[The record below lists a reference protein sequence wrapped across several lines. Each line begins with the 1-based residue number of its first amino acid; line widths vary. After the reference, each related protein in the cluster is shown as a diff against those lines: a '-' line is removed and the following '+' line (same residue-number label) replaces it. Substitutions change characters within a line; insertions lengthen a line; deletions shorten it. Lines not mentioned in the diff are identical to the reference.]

1 MPSVCRD
8 RAASAPTIVSQI
20 PAGVVAVVEDDDGMR
35 LDLQRVPETSGFA
48 VELFSTA
55 EALLAADITSRT
67 LCLVLDI
74 HLPGMSGLAL
84 RQLLEA
90 KGVRLPIVF
99 ITARDGAHLR
109 RQAAEGASDYLVKPF
124 LSEALVAAVNRALRG
139 GPGPG

>member
-1 MPSVCRD
+1 
-8 RAASAPTIVSQI
+8 
-20 PAGVVAVVEDDDGMR
+20 MR
-35 LDLQRVPETSGFA
+35 LALQRVPETSGFA